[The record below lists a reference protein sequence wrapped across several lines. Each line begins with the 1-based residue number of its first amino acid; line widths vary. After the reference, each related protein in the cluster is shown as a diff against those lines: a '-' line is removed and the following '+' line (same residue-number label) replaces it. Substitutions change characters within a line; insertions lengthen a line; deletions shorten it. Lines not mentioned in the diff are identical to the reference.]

1 MKNNVLGRIQS
12 KVNIVKTEEKQLAE
26 YLSQFDFESFEIPET
41 DKKFIS
47 EREAVFVKNG
57 RLYADSLYEMCI
69 ALQEVKDRLTNNHEA
84 SFMAWYNHIGLNKDK
99 VSFLLKRAQL
109 YLDFPEQ
116 KAFISSL
123 SDLAVR
129 TMTAKGVLPDVQKA
143 LLESKVAAVKDIKEI
158 AGALGEDNTQLTVPQ
173 QEFKYFSPKPIN
185 KIQKDIKNMSVEEL
199 MKAKRELEYYKKL
212 MTTVIKELEVKEKE
226 YENKD
231 NLKLVEVE

>member
-1 MKNNVLGRIQS
+1 MKSNVLGKIQS
-12 KVNIVKTEEKQLAE
+12 KVSVIKTEEKQLAE
-26 YLSQFDFESFEIPET
+26 YLSQFDFESFEIPEI
-41 DKKFIS
+41 DKTFIV

-57 RLYADSLYEMCI
+57 RSYSDSLYEMCI
-69 ALQEVKDRLTNNHEA
+69 ALQEVKDRLTNNHES
-84 SFMAWYNHIGLNKDK
+84 SFMAWYSHIGLNKDK

-109 YLDFPEQ
+109 YIDFPEQ

-158 AGALGEDNTQLTVPQ
+158 AGALGEDNTQLVVPQ
-173 QEFKYFSPKPIN
+173 QEFRYFSPKTIN
-185 KIQKDIKNMSVEEL
+185 KIQKDIKNMNVEEL
-199 MKAKRELEYYKKL
+199 IKAKRELEHYKKL
-212 MTTVIKELEVKEKE
+212 MNTVIKELEVKEKE

>member
-1 MKNNVLGRIQS
+1 MKNSVLGKIQS
-12 KVNIVKTEEKQLAE
+12 KVNLIKTEERQLAE
-26 YLSQFDFESFEIPET
+26 YLSQFDFESFEIAES
-41 DKKFIS
+41 DKNFII

-57 RLYADSLYEMCI
+57 RQYSDSLYEMCI
-69 ALQEVKDRLTNNHEA
+69 ALQEVKDRLTNNNDA
-84 SFMAWYNHIGLNKDK
+84 SFMAWYSHIGLNKDK

-129 TMTAKGVLPDVQKA
+129 VMTAKGVLPDLQKG
-143 LLESKVAAVKDIKEI
+143 LLESKVTAVKDIKEI
-158 AGALGEDNTQLTVPQ
+158 IGALIEDEVQLTVPQ
-173 QEFKYFSPKPIN
+173 QEFKYFSPKHIN

-231 NLKLVEVE
+231 NLKLVEVK